1 MTSWMGMNLEAKQ
14 LVFIVLPCE
23 AWLELEHSS
32 RKPPGLITQRLKTW
46 NVGCGARG
54 NVQLFLSSC
63 PGDKTVNSLDT
74 VVISRGSWPFSLKKT
89 WFSERRC
96 QALPSGY
103 EWKTLYA
110 SQLFATGN
118 DLSHFQDGCL
128 NLPVYELMPK
138 SIGQNFRKAVSSSGE
153 ISLPLYPEHRRR
165 LAFLIGILVYNNYIM
180 LSKVIIATDILLWN
194 LTVSIIFRAAWSQD
208 EYRWG
213 WHC

>member
-32 RKPPGLITQRLKTW
+32 RKPPGLITQRLKTR
-46 NVGCGARG
+46 NATKRG
-54 NVQLFLSSC
+54 KPDLKAYILCNTHYSPNYWCRGGL
-63 PGDKTVNSLDT
+63 KTVNSLDT
-74 VVISRGSWPFSLKKT
+74 VVISRRSWPFSLKKT

-128 NLPVYELMPK
+128 NLPVYDIMPK
-138 SIGQNFRKAVSSSGE
+138 SIRQNFRKAVSSSGE
-153 ISLPLYPEHRRR
+153 IFLPLYPEHRRR
-165 LAFLIGILVYNNYIM
+165 LAFLIGILVYNN
-180 LSKVIIATDILLWN
+180 
-194 LTVSIIFRAAWSQD
+194 
-208 EYRWG
+208 
-213 WHC
+213 

>member
-1 MTSWMGMNLEAKQ
+1 MILASHHPSITGPLHCYTAAAANPAVSEIHFHVPFHRCSPVQATKWG
-14 LVFIVLPCE
+14 
-23 AWLELEHSS
+23 
-32 RKPPGLITQRLKTW
+32 KPDLKAYILCNTHYSPNYWCRRGL
-46 NVGCGARG
+46 
-54 NVQLFLSSC
+54 
-63 PGDKTVNSLDT
+63 KTVNSLDT

-128 NLPVYELMPK
+128 NLPVYDIMPK
-138 SIGQNFRKAVSSSGE
+138 SIRQNFRKAVSSSGE

-165 LAFLIGILVYNNYIM
+165 LAFLIGILVYNN
-180 LSKVIIATDILLWN
+180 
-194 LTVSIIFRAAWSQD
+194 
-208 EYRWG
+208 
-213 WHC
+213 